1 MSGKPLTKRWV
12 KLPETR
18 LHVELLYH
26 TPAPEKACAAAA
38 RQCYSPRGA
47 SELMQA
53 LSDEEATRLVRQVVK
68 SGHHSVLEHASFTFA
83 AEGISRACTHQLVR
97 HRLASYSQ
105 QSQRYVKAKD
115 FNYIVPQSV
124 KAKGKERQF
133 ADFMAAAA
141 ALYAELGE
149 AGIDKEDARF
159 VLPNAC
165 ETKIVITMN
174 SRELLHF
181 FEKRTCSRA
190 QWEIR
195 ALAGEMLRLCKEKAP
210 IIFENAGPS
219 CVSRLECREGKMSCG
234 RWKSIQGAR
243 LVE

>member
-1 MSGKPLTKRWV
+1 M
-12 KLPETR
+12 PETG
-18 LHVELLYH
+18 LHVVLLYN
-26 TPAPEKACAAAA
+26 TPEPEKACAAAA
-38 RQCYSPRGA
+38 RQCYSTRGA
-47 SELMQA
+47 SELMDA
-53 LSDEEATRLVRQVVK
+53 LTDEEATRLIRQVVK

-115 FNYIVPQSV
+115 FNYIVPASV
-124 KAKGKERQF
+124 KAKGKEKQF
-133 ADFMAAAA
+133 TDFMAAAA

-149 AGIDKEDARF
+149 AGVDKEDARF

-174 SRELLHF
+174 CRELLHF
-181 FEKRTCSRA
+181 FEKRTCTRA

-195 ALAGEMLRLCKEKAP
+195 ALANEMLKLCKEKAP
-210 IIFENAGPS
+210 VIFGDAGAA

-234 RWKSIQGAR
+234 RWKSIKGAR